1 MNKLNRIRTP
11 PQNKEK
17 EIKKAEDSDTN
28 REDECKLHLA
38 ECYLSKKRIDLL
50 NNEIEEKEKQG
61 EVLKVRLGELE
72 TALKEMDSSKIS
84 EVTFIKCR

>member
-11 PQNKEK
+11 PQIKDKEM
-17 EIKKAEDSDTN
+17 KKAEDSDPN

-50 NNEIEEKEKQG
+50 SNEIEEKEKQG
-61 EVLKVRLGELE
+61 EVLKVKLGELE
-72 TALKEMDSSKIS
+72 TALKEMDSSKLS
-84 EVTFIKCR
+84 EVTYIKHR